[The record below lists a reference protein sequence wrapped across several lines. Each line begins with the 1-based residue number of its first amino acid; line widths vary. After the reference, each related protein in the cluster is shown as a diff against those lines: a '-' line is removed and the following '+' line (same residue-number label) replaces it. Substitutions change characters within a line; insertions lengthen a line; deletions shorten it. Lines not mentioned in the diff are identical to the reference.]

1 MDNVWL
7 IEEKVWAYLVNHNAY
22 YSTIR
27 YILDGTEYEEIVEN
41 DSFMTMEEL
50 GFPYESYE

>member
-7 IEEKVWAYLVNHNAY
+7 IEEKIWAQIINHNAY
-22 YSTIR
+22 YSTVR
-27 YILDGTEYEEIVEN
+27 YTLDGIQYEEILEN

>member
-7 IEEKVWAYLVNHNAY
+7 IEEKVWAHLVSHNAY
-22 YSTIR
+22 YSTVR
-27 YILDGTEYEEIVEN
+27 YTLEGTEYEEIVEN

-50 GFPYESYE
+50 GFPYEHYK